1 MNQEFNT
8 PPQQPTPAPQAP
20 QQKNNTKIYIGII
33 VLLLATNI
41 YLFVSRNNISQQRDV
56 VESQFNTADSSRR
69 AVESDYNAAL
79 ARLDEL
85 TSKNAQMDSLIGDQ
99 NGEIAKLKKQ
109 IAGILGDRNATKE
122 QLGKAKR
129 LIASLNTKV
138 KTYEER
144 IAELETENTDLTNKN
159 EILAE
164 ERDKTT
170 QENIGLQQKV
180 RLGAVLHVSNIR
192 MMPIDL
198 RRGGKKQKETER
210 AGKVDIMRIMFDID
224 ENRIAESGKKEIYV
238 QITGAD
244 GGILSNAAYGSG
256 ITTLADES
264 KLNYTLM
271 KQIDLMQAKP
281 VKDVTIDWNQDSEY
295 KKGTYRIDIYHDGYK
310 VGSGSVSLH

>member
-8 PPQQPTPAPQAP
+8 PPEQPTPAPQQP
-20 QQKNNTKIYIGII
+20 QPKNNTKIYIGII
-33 VLLLATNI
+33 ALLLASNI
-41 YLFVSRNNISQQRDV
+41 YLFVSRNNISNQKDV
-56 VESQFNTADSSRR
+56 VETQFNTADSSRR

-85 TSKNAQMDSLIGDQ
+85 TSKNAQMDSLIDDQ

-159 EILAE
+159 EVLAD

-192 MMPIDL
+192 MTPIDL

-224 ENRIAESGKKEIYV
+224 ENRIAESGKKEIYLA
-238 QITGAD
+238 ISGPD
-244 GGILSNAAYGSG
+244 GNLLSNAAYGSG
-256 ITTLADES
+256 VTTTADNNN
-264 KLNYTLM
+264 LNYTLM
-271 KQIDLMQAKP
+271 KQIDLVQAKP

-295 KKGTYRIDIYHDGYK
+295 KKGTYKIDIYHDGYK
-310 VGSGSVSLH
+310 VGSGSVTLR